1 MILELFLFT
10 VGILVLF
17 SIYFKQKPDPLL
29 LGDVT
34 LGALEHTD
42 SIAYIY
48 YDAADCSNCTTN
60 FTTTITY
67 ADGEIRVVHGIWT
80 TSKAEV
86 IFARS
91 DSARPIKP
99 VKFDVEAYQSNP
111 LGKSGKT
118 AKHTYL
124 FN

>member
-10 VGILVLF
+10 VAMLALL

-29 LGDVT
+29 LGD
-34 LGALEHTD
+34 LEHND

-48 YDAADCSNCTTN
+48 YEAADCSNCTTN

-67 ADGEIRVVHGIWT
+67 ADKEIRVVHGVWT

-86 IFARS
+86 MFARS
-91 DSARPIKP
+91 DSARPIRP
-99 VKFDVEAYQSNP
+99 VKLDVEAYQSNP
-111 LGKSGKT
+111 LGKTGTIKSYT
-118 AKHTYL
+118 AL
-124 FN
+124 